1 MPAGVRARRR
11 GWGART
17 PGASAPADQRHM
29 VLKLGGNKCQMMKFC
44 WQSVQNRGVQITP
57 DKRAFLA
64 SFVRVMAAYRP
75 TRRKGIEARLIHAE
89 DAELAEDFWDLYL
102 GPF

>member
-1 MPAGVRARRR
+1 
-11 GWGART
+11 
-17 PGASAPADQRHM
+17 M

-44 WQSVQNRGVQITP
+44 WQSVSASRTQTGP
-57 DKRAFLA
+57 DEGAFLTG
-64 SFVRVMAAYRP
+64 FVRVLAAYRP